1 MTMAPAESWHT
12 PAGGGGAIAKLLRAR
27 RLGWWA
33 ARIGIALAR
42 WWNKPLRLGQRVI
55 VARHDHVQEV
65 LRRDLDFL
73 IAPVNGDRFEA
84 IGFPFILGK
93 DRAMPLAHERATLYR
108 ALSRVDMA
116 PLQAALER
124 AITARLGT
132 GAHSIDIVGDY
143 ARPLAGSTARA
154 LFGIAPADEPAFLDA
169 ARAIFAHCFL
179 NLAGDKAVEAR
190 ALAAAAQLSAWFTS
204 EITRRRAAGAL
215 GEDLMGQLLRA
226 GADDDLVRRSL
237 GGMLVGSIDTTAT
250 VVAKVMAVLIADR
263 ALLARVAADHA
274 DPARMA
280 AWCDE
285 ALRRWCHVPLLG
297 RQAAGATE
305 LGGTQIPASAQLI
318 LWTQAAM
325 CDPDAFPD
333 PATLRPDRPS
343 GAYLHLGGGLHPCAG
358 RAINRWQIA
367 MLVGG
372 LVARGPQRLAPIEWA
387 GPFPAHARLSLAGL

>member
-1 MTMAPAESWHT
+1 MTIAPAESWHT

-33 ARIGIALAR
+33 ARIGIVLAR
-42 WWNKPLRLGQRVI
+42 LWNKPLRLGQTVI

-73 IAPVNGDRFEA
+73 IAPVNAARFEA
-84 IGFPFILGK
+84 IEYPFILGK
-93 DRAMPLAHERATLYR
+93 DRALPLAHERGTLYQ
-108 ALSRVDMA
+108 ALAKVDTA
-116 PLQAALER
+116 PLQQALAA
-124 AITARLGT
+124 AIAARLGT
-132 GAHSIDIVGDY
+132 SAHNVDIVGDY
-143 ARPLAGSTARA
+143 ARPLAGATARA

-190 ALAAAAQLSAWFTS
+190 ALAAAAQLTAWFTT
-204 EITRRRAAGAL
+204 EIARRRANNMP

-226 GADDDLVRRSL
+226 GDDDDLVRRSL

-250 VVAKVMAVLIADR
+250 VVAKVMAVLLADR
-263 ALLARVAADHA
+263 PLLARVAADH
-274 DPARMA
+274 DDLARMSG
-280 AWCDE
+280 WCDE

-297 RQAAGATE
+297 RQAAGATQ
-305 LGGTQIPASAQLI
+305 LGGTQIPDAARLI

-325 CDPDAFPD
+325 CDPDAFPN
-333 PATLRPDRPS
+333 PQALRPDRPS

-372 LVARGPQRLAPIEWA
+372 LVARRPQRLAPIEWA

>member
-1 MTMAPAESWHT
+1 MSGVASDWHT
-12 PAGGGGAIAKLLRAR
+12 PPGGGGAIATLLRAR
-27 RLGWWA
+27 RLGWVA

-42 WWNKPLRLGQRVI
+42 LWNKPLRLGQTVI
-55 VARHDHVQEV
+55 VARHAQVQEV
-65 LRRDLDFL
+65 LRRDVDFL
-73 IAPVNGDRFEA
+73 VAPVNAARFEA
-84 IGFPFILGK
+84 IGYPFILGK
-93 DRAMPLAHERATLYR
+93 DRALPLVDERASLYQ
-108 ALSRVDMA
+108 ALARVDMA
-116 PLQAALER
+116 PLRQALAAGIEAKLPR
-124 AITARLGT
+124 AG
-132 GAHSIDIVGDY
+132 HSVDIVGDY
-143 ARPLAGSTARA
+143 ARPLAGATARA

-190 ALAAAAQLSAWFTS
+190 AMAAAAQLTAWFDA
-204 EITRRRAAGAL
+204 EIACRRAGGVL
-215 GEDLMGQLLRA
+215 GEDLMGRLLQA
-226 GADDDLVRRSL
+226 GASDDLTRRSL

-250 VVAKVMAVLIADR
+250 VVAKVMAVLLADR
-263 ALLARVAADHA
+263 ALLARAAADTDDLDRLA
-274 DPARMA
+274 G
-280 AWCDE
+280 WCDE

-297 RQAAGATE
+297 RQAAGETE
-305 LGGTQIPASAQLI
+305 LGGTQVPAAARLI

-372 LVARGPQRLAPIEWA
+372 LLARRPQRLEPIAWA
-387 GPFPAHARLSLAGL
+387 GPFPAHARLSLGGL

>member
-1 MTMAPAESWHT
+1 MSGVASDWHT
-12 PAGGGGAIAKLLRAR
+12 PPGGGGAIATLLRAQR
-27 RLGWWA
+27 FGWVA

-42 WWNKPLRLGQRVI
+42 AWNKPLRLGQTVI
-55 VARHDHVQEV
+55 VARHAHVQEV

-73 IAPVNGDRFEA
+73 IAPVNAARFEA
-84 IGFPFILGK
+84 IGYPFILGK
-93 DRAMPLAHERATLYR
+93 DRALPLVDERATLYQ
-108 ALSRVDMA
+108 ALARVDMT
-116 PLQAALER
+116 PLRHALAAGIE
-124 AITARLGT
+124 ARLGRA
-132 GAHSIDIVGDY
+132 AHSVDIVGDY
-143 ARPLAGSTARA
+143 ARPLAGATARA

-190 ALAAAAQLSAWFTS
+190 AIAAAAQLTAWFGA
-204 EITRRRAAGAL
+204 EIARRRAAGTP

-226 GADDDLVRRSL
+226 GASDDLTRRSL

-250 VVAKVMAVLIADR
+250 VVAKVMAVLLADR
-263 ALLARVAADHA
+263 ALLARAAADA
-274 DPARMA
+274 DDLERLAG
-280 AWCDE
+280 WCDE

-297 RQAAGATE
+297 RQAAGETE
-305 LGGTQIPASAQLI
+305 LGGTQVPAAARLI

-372 LVARGPQRLAPIEWA
+372 LLARRPQRLEPIAWA
-387 GPFPAHARLSLAGL
+387 GPFPGHARLSLGGL